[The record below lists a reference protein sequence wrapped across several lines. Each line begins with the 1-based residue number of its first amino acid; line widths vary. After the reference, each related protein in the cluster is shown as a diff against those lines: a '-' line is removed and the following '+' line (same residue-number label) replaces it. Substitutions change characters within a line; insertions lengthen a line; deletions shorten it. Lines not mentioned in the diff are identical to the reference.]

1 MTWSIVF
8 LRKVDEKKF
17 HRLAASHQTWI
28 VVGFDSEGPLVV
40 NGDPNFED
48 VPLETP
54 RGPDESY
61 ESKMDHFARGTQSI
75 RLLKKRKQKDVPNP
89 NHLSI
94 DNVRS
99 SSSRSQISSPL
110 DPIAHHSTIFSSC
123 EIPFLPLISTYFNH
137 DQWVSPVYA
146 QRPLSVATCCWVQS
160 DPT

>member
-1 MTWSIVF
+1 MIHSFSTESWWE
-8 LRKVDEKKF
+8 KVPQVGCFPPNLDSRGIRQWRAPGGQWGSQFWRCSPWNTQRSGWIIRIKDGPFRARHSEYQ
-17 HRLAASHQTWI
+17 AA
-28 VVGFDSEGPLVV
+28 
-40 NGDPNFED
+40 
-48 VPLETP
+48 
-54 RGPDESY
+54 
-61 ESKMDHFARGTQSI
+61 K
-75 RLLKKRKQKDVPNP
+75 KKRKQKDVPNP